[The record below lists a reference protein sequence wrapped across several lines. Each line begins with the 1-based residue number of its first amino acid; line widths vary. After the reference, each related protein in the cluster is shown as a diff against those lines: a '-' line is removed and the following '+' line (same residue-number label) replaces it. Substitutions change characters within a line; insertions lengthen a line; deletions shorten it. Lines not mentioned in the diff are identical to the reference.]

1 MSRQKRKR
9 LRCTRGWRLQS
20 WKVCLPA
27 IAIIILLCAEVAV
40 AQNSPSELT
49 CLPDQVKSLP
59 EKVTCL
65 EIALDTTWV
74 IFTGCLVFFMNAGF
88 GMLEAGLCRQKN
100 AANILTKNL
109 IVFALS
115 TVAYWAVGFAFMF
128 GDENPF
134 IGLSG
139 FFLSG
144 LDNSPAIGEAYNG
157 VFDSLK
163 DIGIPL
169 NAKFFFQLVFAGTAA
184 TIVSGAVAE
193 RIKFSAF
200 CLFSLLLVAIIYPI
214 TGHWIWGGGWL
225 QGLKFWD
232 FAGSTVVHSVGGW
245 SALVGVYLLG
255 PRKGKYIDGESYGL
269 PGHNLSL
276 AILGCSILWLGW
288 FGFNPGSTME
298 LDPKAISHIV
308 LTTNTAACAG
318 GIAAAI
324 ATSLNPWDLNSK
336 PDPTMIINGVLSG
349 LVAITASCRFVSI
362 GSALTIGLLAG
373 IIVVFSVEFWDRR
386 KIDDPVGA
394 ISVHLVGGVWGTL
407 ALALFSEGSEGPGDL
422 YSIGDGPV
430 AGLFRSVGIDSIRQ
444 LFIQLFGI
452 VAVGLS
458 TVVLSSLAWLLV
470 KRILSSSLR
479 VTEKA
484 EIEGLDFHEHRMSAY
499 RGFLCKADVK
509 ESALKDPPRKN

>member
-9 LRCTRGWRLQS
+9 LRCSSGWRLQS

-40 AQNSPSELT
+40 AQNPPSELT
-49 CLPDQVKSLP
+49 SLQNQVKYLQDQVKSL
-59 EKVTCL
+59 K
-65 EIALDTTWV
+65 IALDTIWV

-115 TVAYWAVGFAFMF
+115 TAAYWAVGFAFMF
-128 GDENPF
+128 GNGNPF

-139 FFLSG
+139 FYLKSN
-144 LDNSPAIGEAYNG
+144 D

-163 DIGIPL
+163 HIGIPL
-169 NAKFFFQLVFAGTAA
+169 NAKFFFQLVLAGTAA

-193 RIKFSAF
+193 RIKFAAF

-255 PRKGKYIDGESYGL
+255 PRKGKYIDGVSYGL

-276 AILGCSILWLGW
+276 GILGCFILWLGW

-298 LDPKAISHIV
+298 LEPKAISHIV

-324 ATSLNPWDLNSK
+324 ATWLNPWDLNSK

-349 LVAITASCRFVSI
+349 LVAITASCRFVTI
-362 GSALTIGLLAG
+362 GNAIAIGLLAG
-373 IIVVFSVEFWDRR
+373 IIVVFSVDFWDRM

-407 ALALFSEGSEGPGDL
+407 ALGLFSEGPGDL
-422 YSIGDGPV
+422 YSDGDGPV
-430 AGLFRSVGIDSIRQ
+430 AGLFRGVGINS
-444 LFIQLFGI
+444 LKLLGIQLLGI

-458 TVVLSSLAWLLV
+458 TVFLSSLAWLFV
-470 KRILSSSLR
+470 KKILSSDLR

-484 EIEGLDFHEHRMSAY
+484 EREGLDFHEHRMSAY
-499 RGFLCKADVK
+499 SGFLFRADVK